1 MSRYRGFSSLLILLG
16 LLSRLRLAVFSAAL
30 SSLVY
35 PYGVLFIWRVCL
47 TVFLSRFR
55 GLAVII
61 SMVPV
66 SICALARQA
75 IIHATLSARSTTTT
89 TIGAIKM
96 DDDFLDLVDDEDFD
110 LVDLEDSMDENFG
123 SRIVDD
129 WEEGLAD
136 D

>member
-1 MSRYRGFSSLLILLG
+1 
-16 LLSRLRLAVFSAAL
+16 
-30 SSLVY
+30 
-35 PYGVLFIWRVCL
+35 
-47 TVFLSRFR
+47 
-55 GLAVII
+55 
-61 SMVPV
+61 
-66 SICALARQA
+66 
-75 IIHATLSARSTTTT
+75 
-89 TIGAIKM
+89 M